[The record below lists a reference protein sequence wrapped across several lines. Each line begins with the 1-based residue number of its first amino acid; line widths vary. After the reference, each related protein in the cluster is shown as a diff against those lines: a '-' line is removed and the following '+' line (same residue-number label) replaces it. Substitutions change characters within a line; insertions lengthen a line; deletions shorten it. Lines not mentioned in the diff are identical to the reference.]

1 MQRTKTPIDTLSE
14 SGSTFPRSQDLT
26 LVQRKYNQRLNA
38 EKAAEKRARVEKA
51 WKEIDENS

>member
-1 MQRTKTPIDTLSE
+1 
-14 SGSTFPRSQDLT
+14 